1 MIVTNTMKFVG
12 WGGAETQD
20 KLSINIFFGQQSKI
34 EIFLL
39 EHPQLLKVF

>member
-20 KLSINIFFGQQSKI
+20 KLSINIFLASKV
-34 EIFLL
+34 
-39 EHPQLLKVF
+39 K